1 MNYEEN
7 RQMEYE
13 IKHANLLK
21 DAVDIHLHVAPSL
34 INRYMDIAEI
44 GGPQG
49 SPQYDCEQ
57 CDTSQQTYVRE

>member
-1 MNYEEN
+1 MN

-44 GGPQG
+44 AQRADEFGYKAPQH
-49 SPQYDCEQ
+49 DC
-57 CDTSQQTYVRE
+57 